1 MLSQI
6 QTHLE
11 SIYRIEAPQVSEFM
25 IDASQVLEV
34 LGEDARIADEW
45 VLVRE
50 VEGGLDLAVF
60 IAEEHLDRLAD
71 SESLAHA
78 AETAFPSFC
87 VATEGV
93 SHFLMLVERSR
104 RTEPVSMLELEVQA
118 EVDKFVCA
126 TLHHPRRSQEWWQ
139 RLFRE
144 ASLSEGLGSEEVERY
159 LQNFVQER
167 PGVAGS
173 QLREQEF
180 LRILAAHDS
189 KCRFLRT
196 ARVSPDEW
204 VCNALRGLS
213 HHFTKRTLKNGECLW
228 FPWSGEGAA
237 QRG

>member
-93 SHFLMLVERSR
+93 SHVLMLVERSR
-104 RTEPVSMLELEVQA
+104 RTEPVSMLELEAQA

-159 LQNFVQER
+159 EE
-167 PGVAGS
+167 AG
-173 QLREQEF
+173 R
-180 LRILAAHDS
+180 LAAAFCGALNEEPHVDAL
-189 KCRFLRT
+189 LRT
-196 ARVSPDEW
+196 
-204 VCNALRGLS
+204 LRSFWRQSG
-213 HHFTKRTLKNGECLW
+213 TLRLEHMRRL
-228 FPWSGEGAA
+228 AA
-237 QRG
+237 